1 MKWYWVTAIFPV
13 FTPAQSSPLIS
24 PVVKPENSLWMHWF
38 HRKRERGGRD
48 MFVFNRQHG
57 WEIAIILRNF
67 RKTKLSKSIFFFFFF
82 LLYFNMYTMC
92 DSTTF
97 ALRHTQIS
105 LSGILRHFAR
115 QAAIFFCTRMIQTSE
130 PGIRRGNEDSRKN
143 ENRKQIDKHTLFFKQ
158 SVGVA
163 ESMEITR
170 ERMRVCQQN
179 RALMELLFVDICIFQ
194 AISMTEV

>member
-1 MKWYWVTAIFPV
+1 MIQTWSSFSLVEPCSIF
-13 FTPAQSSPLIS
+13 F
-24 PVVKPENSLWMHWF
+24 
-38 HRKRERGGRD
+38 
-48 MFVFNRQHG
+48 HG
-57 WEIAIILRNF
+57 WEIAVILRNF
-67 RKTKLSKSIFFFFFF
+67 RKTKLSKSDFFF

-105 LSGILRHFAR
+105 LSGILRHFAH

-143 ENRKQIDKHTLFFKQ
+143 ENRKSRKIFFFRGNQIHKHTLFFKQ
-158 SVGVA
+158 SVGAA

-170 ERMRVCQQN
+170 ERMRVCQRN
-179 RALMELLFVDICIFQ
+179 
-194 AISMTEV
+194 

>member
-1 MKWYWVTAIFPV
+1 
-13 FTPAQSSPLIS
+13 
-24 PVVKPENSLWMHWF
+24 
-38 HRKRERGGRD
+38 
-48 MFVFNRQHG
+48 
-57 WEIAIILRNF
+57 
-67 RKTKLSKSIFFFFFF
+67 
-82 LLYFNMYTMC
+82 MYTVC

-115 QAAIFFCTRMIQTSE
+115 QAAIFCTRMIQTSE
-130 PGIRRGNEDSRKN
+130 PVAETRILAKMKSKIAEKFFSAEK
-143 ENRKQIDKHTLFFKQ
+143 KIHKHTLFFKQ

-179 RALMELLFVDICIFQ
+179 RALMELSFVDICIFQ
-194 AISMTEV
+194 AISVTGVYGRS

>member
-1 MKWYWVTAIFPV
+1 MRIHF
-13 FTPAQSSPLIS
+13 
-24 PVVKPENSLWMHWF
+24 
-38 HRKRERGGRD
+38 
-48 MFVFNRQHG
+48 HG
-57 WEIAIILRNF
+57 WEIAVILRNF
-67 RKTKLSKSIFFFFFF
+67 RKTKLSKSKFLFFFFFQ
-82 LLYFNMYTMC
+82 LCFNMYTMR

-115 QAAIFFCTRMIQTSE
+115 QAAIFLCTRMIQTSE
-130 PGIRRGNEDSRKN
+130 RGIRHGNEDSRKN
-143 ENRKQIDKHTLFFKQ
+143 EKQIHNYTLFFKQ

-179 RALMELLFVDICIFQ
+179 RALMELSFVDLCIFQ
-194 AISMTEV
+194 AISVTEVYFRS

>member
-1 MKWYWVTAIFPV
+1 
-13 FTPAQSSPLIS
+13 
-24 PVVKPENSLWMHWF
+24 
-38 HRKRERGGRD
+38 
-48 MFVFNRQHG
+48 
-57 WEIAIILRNF
+57 
-67 RKTKLSKSIFFFFFF
+67 
-82 LLYFNMYTMC
+82 MYTMC

-105 LSGILRHFAR
+105 LSGTLRHFAR

-130 PGIRRGNEDSRKN
+130 PGIRRGNDSRKN
-143 ENRKQIDKHTLFFKQ
+143 ENRKSRKKKIFRRKQIHKHTLFFKQ

-179 RALMELLFVDICIFQ
+179 RALMELSFVDICIFQ
-194 AISMTEV
+194 AISVMEVFGRS